1 MDVTMVLNND
11 TVSVITV
18 KSFTAPLQIY
28 TLNGFKWPHNMCWT
42 AITQQKAYILKAL
55 RVLHEVFVSWLWQE
69 HWPGPVPNRKRGR
82 LQKEV
87 VKDTSMGNGEN
98 LGMTESV
105 SPEMPEKLVRKASSQ
120 SPLRYTLS
128 HISHSSSRFLF
139 RSLSRSW
146 QEPRAEVWLMPVC
159 SSSER
164 TKEPAHSRERSHL
177 AKTESFDSEE
187 RVNFSLAELKVFL

>member
-1 MDVTMVLNND
+1 MVLNNN

-18 KSFTAPLQIY
+18 KSFAAPLHIY
-28 TLNGFKWPHNMCWT
+28 CLNRFKWPHNMCWT
-42 AITQQKAYILKAL
+42 AITQQKAYIFKGTQSVAWSVCELAL
-55 RVLHEVFVSWLWQE
+55 TRALT
-69 HWPGPVPNRKRGR
+69 WPHTQQRERGR

-105 SPEMPEKLVRKASSQ
+105 SPDMFKRCQKSLRGKPALNHLCSIL
-120 SPLRYTLS
+120 SPTSLILPLAFS
-128 HISHSSSRFLF
+128 F
-139 RSLSRSW
+139 SLSLSW